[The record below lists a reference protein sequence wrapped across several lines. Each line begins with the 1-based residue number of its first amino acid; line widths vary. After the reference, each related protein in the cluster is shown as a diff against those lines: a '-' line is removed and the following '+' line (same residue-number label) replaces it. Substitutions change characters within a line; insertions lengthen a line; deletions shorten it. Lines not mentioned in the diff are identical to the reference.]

1 MRRCRGSSLACVL
14 ALAACT
20 EDEGTRGG
28 QAEAPGPGADAGTPD
43 ANARRDVATDARPA
57 ADSAVPVDAERDAG
71 DDARDARPDAGPIEP
86 LQLWLYLRPNLQ
98 VDARVEETLALVD
111 RAVAA
116 GYTGIA
122 LQDFK
127 FSLVHTGGLIERYP
141 DNVRRVIARVQE
153 LGLDLAVGLFPFGY
167 SEGILRADPN
177 LAEGQPVRE
186 ASFVVTDEGD
196 RAVLAHRP
204 VGFANRGFEEHDG
217 DTFSGWDWHDD
228 PGVRTF
234 ADRDVFR
241 SGAVSARIDPGEG
254 NARLVQGVEVR
265 PYTQY
270 HVGFWMKTED
280 AESDWQAAM
289 LLDQDG
295 RRRSFFELEY
305 APTQDWTR
313 YDLVANS
320 MDSTELRLY
329 IGLWGRSNGQAWFDD
344 VSFQDVGLVNV
355 LRRPGAPLR
364 VYTAGGQELEE
375 GADVARIVDPLA
387 GANGSFDEW
396 HAPPT
401 VGIPQGSMLISGA
414 TFFVDY
420 YAVSPVHNWQVG
432 VCLSEPAVRD
442 WMVANFAALH
452 DLFPPG
458 TGWFLQHDEMR
469 HMNTCGACTARGL
482 DAGALLADNVRS
494 AVGVIR
500 ALRPDAPLYVW
511 SDMFD
516 PHHNAHGDYYLVEG
530 DVAGSWE
537 GLPPELVLMNWNG
550 GKRSESLTFFAGRGH
565 RQLIAGYYDS
575 GDGAA
580 SAEAELATAQGT
592 SGFQGLMY
600 TTWRADYSQLEAYAA
615 AALSR

>member
-1 MRRCRGSSLACVL
+1 MRPSWGPLPACALVL
-14 ALAACT
+14 VLSACT
-20 EDEGTRGG
+20 SQDPKRTSPPG
-28 QAEAPGPGADAGTPD
+28 GPGTDGDTGRGDASERPD
-43 ANARRDVATDARPA
+43 A
-57 ADSAVPVDAERDAG
+57 
-71 DDARDARPDAGPIEP
+71 ARDARPSADSEGPGPADVGHDARPDGDAGDAQPDAGEDEP

-98 VDARVEETLALVD
+98 VDAQVEETLALVE
-111 RAVAA
+111 RAAAA

-127 FSLVHTGGLIERYP
+127 FNLVHTGDLIARYP
-141 DNVRRVIARVQE
+141 DNVRRVTSGVQA

-167 SEGILRADPN
+167 SEGILRADPD

-186 ASFVVTDEGD
+186 ANFVVTEEGD
-196 RAVLAHRP
+196 RAVFAHSAA
-204 VGFANRGFEEHDG
+204 GFANGGFEEHDG
-217 DTFSGWDWHDD
+217 DTFAGWDWHDE

-234 ADRDVFR
+234 ADAEVFR
-241 SGAVSARIDPGEG
+241 SGAVSARIGPGEG

-270 HVGFWMKTED
+270 HVRFWMKTEEV
-280 AESDWQAAM
+280 ESDWEAAM

-295 RRRSFFELEY
+295 RQRSFFVLEY

-329 IGLWGRSNGQAWFDD
+329 VGLWGRSSGRAWFDD
-344 VSFQDVGLVNV
+344 VLFEDVGLENL

-364 VYTAGGQELEE
+364 VSTVDGQPLEE
-375 GADVARIVDPLA
+375 GVDVARIEDPLA
-387 GANGSFDEW
+387 GHAGSAGSFDEW
-396 HAPPT
+396 HEQPAITVLAGSRLAP
-401 VGIPQGSMLISGA
+401 MERFL
-414 TFFVDY
+414 VDY

-452 DLFPPG
+452 DLLPDG
-458 TGWFLQHDEMR
+458 TGLFFQHDEMR
-469 HMNTCGACTARGL
+469 HMNTCAACTARGL
-482 DAGALLADNVRS
+482 GAGALLADNVRT
-494 AVGVIR
+494 AVGIVR
-500 ALRPDAPLYVW
+500 ALRPAAPLFAW

-516 PHHNAHGDYYLVEG
+516 PHHNAHADYYLAEG
-530 DVAGSWE
+530 DIAGSWE

-550 GKRSESLTFFAGRGH
+550 GKRAESLAFFAGRGH

-580 SAEAELATAQGT
+580 S
-592 SGFQGLMY
+592 
-600 TTWRADYSQLEAYAA
+600 
-615 AALSR
+615 